1 MIISSSS
8 KKIYIKKFD
17 IDEYEAASSDR
28 FLDYVCFLMEL
39 CKKML
44 LWFEIPLH

>member
-1 MIISSSS
+1 MISSSS
-8 KKIYIKKFD
+8 KKKNIEKFD
-17 IDEYEAASSDR
+17 IDEYEAASSGS